1 MLRAVGF
8 ATALRGEA
16 ALLHGDLELAE
27 QELTDSLHLHHELA
41 LSSGEAHALQRLA
54 EVHLARGERE
64 LAMLKLERALVL
76 ARWSPVALHLIHR
89 IVGSMILAQPDPA
102 AARAMV
108 DRAVETMG
116 QGDHC
121 FLCIIMFEVPATRA
135 CAAVGDLQEARA
147 HLAAARGV
155 RSTVGGRRVAGSRA
169 RGAGQHCGRRGRR
182 AGCRPDA
189 RRGHHAVR
197 GGRDSCSTPSGAE
210 PPWSE
215 PGSHQHVCRAARL
228 RVFPHLPAWTPLA
241 RRPGWRGR
249 SGEGAPGT
257 LVA

>member
-1 MLRAVGF
+1 MELAADLRTTAQHSGVLRAVGF

-27 QELTDSLHLHHELA
+27 QELTDSLHLHHELG

-64 LAMLKLERALVL
+64 LAVPKLERALVL

-89 IVGSMILAQPDPA
+89 IVGSMIQAQPDPA

-108 DRAVETMG
+108 DRAVETMSH
-116 QGDHC
+116 GDHC

-147 HLAAARGV
+147 HLAAAEE
-155 RSTVGGRRVAGSRA
+155 SAGRWEGTGWPAAVLEARA
-169 RGAGQHCGRRGRR
+169 SIADAEGDRHGAARMRAKATTLYEAAGQLL
-182 AGCRPDA
+182 DA
-189 RRGHHAVR
+189 ER
-197 GGRDSCSTPSGAE
+197 
-210 PPWSE
+210 
-215 PGSHQHVCRAARL
+215 CRAAA
-228 RVFPHLPAWTPLA
+228 V
-241 RRPGWRGR
+241 
-249 SGEGAPGT
+249 
-257 LVA
+257 